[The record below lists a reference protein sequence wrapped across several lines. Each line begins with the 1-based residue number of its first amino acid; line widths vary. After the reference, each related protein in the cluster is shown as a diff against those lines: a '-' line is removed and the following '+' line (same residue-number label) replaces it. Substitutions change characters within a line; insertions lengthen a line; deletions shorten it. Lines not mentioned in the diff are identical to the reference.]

1 MGINVNLSK
10 LILRGTPFSVFR
22 KSGALAGAVCAIIIP
37 PYAISVR
44 SFLFAPLI
52 FLEGSSDFFFMTW
65 NIETGVDL
73 LMGIWIFSFFYCAC
87 LGVIAGTIAF
97 ALWRFK
103 QLCLGLLRKGKT
115 RVDAR
120 PLNQI
125 NEGQLTL
132 FLFIGIVLILCGMI
146 KCYNGASK
154 LGLLYY

>member
-10 LILRGTPFSVFR
+10 LILRGTPFSVFK
-22 KSGALAGAVCAIIIP
+22 KSGALAGVCCAIIIP
-37 PYAISVR
+37 PYAINVR
-44 SFLFAPLI
+44 TFLFAPIIL
-52 FLEGSSDFFFMTW
+52 LESSSDSFFLR
-65 NIETGVDL
+65 NIESGVDL
-73 LMGIWIFSFFYCAC
+73 LLMIWVFSLFYCAC
-87 LGVIAGTIAF
+87 LGAIAGAIAF

-132 FLFIGIVLILCGMI
+132 FLSIGILLVLCGMI
-146 KCYNGASK
+146 KCFDEVR
-154 LGLLYY
+154 